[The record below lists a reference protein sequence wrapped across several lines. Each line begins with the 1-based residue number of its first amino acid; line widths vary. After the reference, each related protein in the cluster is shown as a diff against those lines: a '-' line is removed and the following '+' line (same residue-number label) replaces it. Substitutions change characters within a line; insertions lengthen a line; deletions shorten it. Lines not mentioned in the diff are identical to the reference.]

1 MDERIIDIN
10 ELMNTPE
17 KVNQLKING
26 KNLFDNFNK
35 SDYKLLELI
44 TNSKLYHIIQL
55 FIQYSSINVTLAPA
69 SNSIFSFT
77 ITFDN
82 TDYVYNYVNFDTNV
96 IGDNTIHGE
105 SLLINNFSNVCG
117 SLIQEF
123 LETIDNNTYTTYFYE

>member
-1 MDERIIDIN
+1 
-10 ELMNTPE
+10 MNTPE